1 MLSKFAVNYK
11 LIKFGEMNA
20 KLSRVKVSGRK
31 STDSYVIVVILR
43 NNQLWTDTTETKCTV
58 YIL

>member
-20 KLSRVKVSGRK
+20 KLARVKMSRRK
-31 STDSYVIVVILR
+31 SKDSYVIVVILR
-43 NNQLWTDTTETKCTV
+43 NNQLWTDTTETERTV
-58 YIL
+58 